1 MINERYCWTN
11 NISSEASDGVKQVN
25 VNFSEAS
32 DGVKQA
38 CVELSEASDRVKQA
52 NVEFS
57 EASDEM
63 NQVNVGEA
71 VLMHLL
77 NTRQPFLADM
87 TPFSFHPRGD
97 AASSYCHRLRLP
109 AASCKTG
116 RATVSLYSG
125 GKR

>member
-1 MINERYCWTN
+1 MINKRYCWTN
-11 NISSEASDGVKQVN
+11 NISSEASGGVKQVN

-32 DGVKQA
+32 
-38 CVELSEASDRVKQA
+38 ESMKQA

-63 NQVNVGEA
+63 KQVNVGEA

-77 NTRQPFLADM
+77 NTRQPFLADK

-109 AASCKTG
+109 AASRKTG